1 MYGGL
6 AFVAFGGQQNTTC
19 STGQAAVSKRGV
31 IMKTNLKKTI
41 IFTMMTAAFLAIA
54 GSFGM
59 FDDLQG
65 IKADAGEI
73 VRGTLTFLPP
83 DDGEDD
89 EEEKSDSKIFPGVH
103 IDDIDVSGM
112 TEDEARTAVED
123 YIAQLSASQ
132 VTLVVAQDTE
142 VPVTVA
148 DLSPVWS
155 NPEVVSQAAE
165 NTTDGNVIARYKMK
179 KDIEHNGL
187 NFPLEI
193 TFDDAAL
200 SAYLEENCSIYDI
213 PVENPTLVREGNDF
227 TIINGEGGQG
237 LDIPAAVAQLEG
249 EFYADYRA
257 GQTTINLPV
266 VATEPD
272 TSVEDLAK
280 VHDLLGSFT
289 TSYSSS
295 GSNRSGN
302 VANGCRLINGTVL
315 YPGEEF
321 SAYETIK
328 PFTEENGYFLA
339 GSYLNGQVVE
349 SLGGGICQVSSTLYN
364 AVLRAELQV
373 VERNSHSMVV
383 NYVDKSADAAIAES
397 SGKDFRFVNNTDYP
411 IYIEGYTENKKITFN
426 IYGVETRDP
435 GRKVEFESEIV
446 TETVPDHED
455 IVADASQPIGY
466 VSATSAHIGYTAKL
480 WKIVYENGVEVSR
493 EVVNNSTYK
502 ATPRTAVVGIA
513 SDNPEYTA
521 AMQAAI
527 ATGSIDNCKAMAAQL
542 NEMAA
547 AAAAQAAMDQSA
559 SVDP

>member
-1 MYGGL
+1 
-6 AFVAFGGQQNTTC
+6 
-19 STGQAAVSKRGV
+19 
-31 IMKTNLKKTI
+31 MKTNLKKTI
-41 IFTMMTAAFLAIA
+41 VFIMMTAAFLAFA

-59 FDDLQG
+59 FDDLKG
-65 IKADAGEI
+65 IKANAGDLI
-73 VRGTLTFLPP
+73 KGTLTFLPP
-83 DDGEDD
+83 DGEEED

-112 TEDEARTAVED
+112 TEDEARAAVED

-132 VTLVVAQDTE
+132 ITLVVAQDTE

-148 DLSPVWS
+148 ELSPVWN

-187 NFPLEI
+187 NFPLDI
-193 TFDDAAL
+193 TFDEAAL
-200 SAYLEENCSIYDI
+200 SAYLEEHCSIYDI

-237 LDIPAAVAQLEG
+237 LDISAAVAQLEG

-266 VATEPD
+266 VATEPE

-321 SAYETIK
+321 SAYDTIK

-435 GRKVEFESEIV
+435 GRKVEFESEII

-513 SDNPEYTA
+513 SANPEYTA

-547 AAAAQAAMDQSA
+547 AAAAQAAMDQNA

>member
-1 MYGGL
+1 M
-6 AFVAFGGQQNTTC
+6 
-19 STGQAAVSKRGV
+19 
-31 IMKTNLKKTI
+31 
-41 IFTMMTAAFLAIA
+41 
-54 GSFGM
+54 
-59 FDDLQG
+59 
-65 IKADAGEI
+65 
-73 VRGTLTFLPP
+73 
-83 DDGEDD
+83 
-89 EEEKSDSKIFPGVH
+89 
-103 IDDIDVSGM
+103 
-112 TEDEARTAVED
+112 
-123 YIAQLSASQ
+123 
-132 VTLVVAQDTE
+132 
-142 VPVTVA
+142 
-148 DLSPVWS
+148 
-155 NPEVVSQAAE
+155 
-165 NTTDGNVIARYKMK
+165 
-179 KDIEHNGL
+179 
-187 NFPLEI
+187 
-193 TFDDAAL
+193 
-200 SAYLEENCSIYDI
+200 
-213 PVENPTLVREGNDF
+213 
-227 TIINGEGGQG
+227 
-237 LDIPAAVAQLEG
+237 
-249 EFYADYRA
+249 
-257 GQTTINLPV
+257 
-266 VATEPD
+266 
-272 TSVEDLAK
+272 
-280 VHDLLGSFT
+280 
-289 TSYSSS
+289 
-295 GSNRSGN
+295 
-302 VANGCRLINGTVL
+302 ANGCRLINGTVL

-321 SAYETIK
+321 SAYNTNK
-328 PFTEENGYFLA
+328 PFTEENGYYLA

-383 NYVDKSADAAIAES
+383 NYVDKSADVAIAES

-435 GRKVEFESEIV
+435 SRKVEFESEIL

-513 SDNPEYTA
+513 SANPEYTA

-547 AAAAQAAMDQSA
+547 AAAAQAAMDQNA

>member
-1 MYGGL
+1 M
-6 AFVAFGGQQNTTC
+6 
-19 STGQAAVSKRGV
+19 
-31 IMKTNLKKTI
+31 
-41 IFTMMTAAFLAIA
+41 
-54 GSFGM
+54 
-59 FDDLQG
+59 
-65 IKADAGEI
+65 
-73 VRGTLTFLPP
+73 
-83 DDGEDD
+83 
-89 EEEKSDSKIFPGVH
+89 
-103 IDDIDVSGM
+103 DIS
-112 TEDEARTAVED
+112 
-123 YIAQLSASQ
+123 
-132 VTLVVAQDTE
+132 
-142 VPVTVA
+142 
-148 DLSPVWS
+148 
-155 NPEVVSQAAE
+155 
-165 NTTDGNVIARYKMK
+165 
-179 KDIEHNGL
+179 
-187 NFPLEI
+187 
-193 TFDDAAL
+193 
-200 SAYLEENCSIYDI
+200 
-213 PVENPTLVREGNDF
+213 
-227 TIINGEGGQG
+227 
-237 LDIPAAVAQLEG
+237 AAVAQLEG

-321 SAYETIK
+321 SAYDTIK

-435 GRKVEFESEIV
+435 GRKVEFESEII

-513 SDNPEYTA
+513 SANPEYTA

-547 AAAAQAAMDQSA
+547 AAAAQAAMDQNA

>member
-1 MYGGL
+1 
-6 AFVAFGGQQNTTC
+6 
-19 STGQAAVSKRGV
+19 
-31 IMKTNLKKTI
+31 MKTNLRKTI
-41 IFTMMTAAFLAIA
+41 VFIMMTTAFLAFA
-54 GSFGM
+54 GSFGV

-65 IKADAGEI
+65 IKANAGEL
-73 VRGTLTFLPP
+73 VKGTLTFLPP
-83 DDGEDD
+83 DDEGDD
-89 EEEKSDSKIFPGVH
+89 EEDSSDSKIFPGVH

-142 VPVTVA
+142 VSVTVA
-148 DLSPVWS
+148 ELSPIWN

-193 TFDDAAL
+193 TFDEAAL
-200 SAYLEENCSIYDI
+200 TAYLEENCSVYDI

-237 LDIPAAVAQLEG
+237 LDVAAAVAQLEG

-321 SAYETIK
+321 SAYNTIK
-328 PFTEENGYFLA
+328 PFTEENGYYLA

-435 GRKVEFESEIV
+435 SRKVEFESEIL

-513 SDNPEYTA
+513 SANPEYTA

-547 AAAAQAAMDQSA
+547 AAAAQAAMDQNA